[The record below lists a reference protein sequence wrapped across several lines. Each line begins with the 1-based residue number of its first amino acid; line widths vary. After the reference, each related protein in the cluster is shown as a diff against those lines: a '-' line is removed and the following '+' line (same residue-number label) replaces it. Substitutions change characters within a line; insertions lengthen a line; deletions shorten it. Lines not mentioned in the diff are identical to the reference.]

1 MLLVHARTLDPMSR
15 ALRLALGE
23 KRAAFHV
30 REVHPFEADPAFL
43 AIAADGA
50 TPVLVDDSWGHGA
63 TVSEAMAAFEYLED
77 LVPTPAL
84 LPGGPLERAEAR
96 ALTIRATR
104 ALGPIVEAIVGEKA
118 RKQLTRIGAPD
129 TAILRQ
135 SGEAARQMLDQI
147 GTACEARGWIAG
159 PKLSLPD
166 LVAAAHYSVLDFLDC
181 IRWDASPKGK
191 DWYAKLK
198 QRPCFR
204 PLLQD
209 GLTGLVPP
217 RHYADLDF

>member
-23 KRAAFHV
+23 KKAAFHV
-30 REVHPFEADPAFL
+30 REVHPFEADAGFL
-43 AIAADGA
+43 AISADGS

-63 TVSEAMAAFEYLED
+63 TIGEAMAAFEYLED
-77 LVPTPAL
+77 LIPTPAL
-84 LPGGPLERAEAR
+84 LPGGPLERAEVR

-104 ALGPIVEAIVGEKA
+104 ALAPLVEAIVTEKA
-118 RKQLTRIGAPD
+118 KKQLTRIGAPD
-129 TAILRQ
+129 TGILRQ
-135 SGEAARQMLDQI
+135 SAEAARQMLDQI
-147 GTACEARGWIAG
+147 GEATHARGWIAG
-159 PKLSLPD
+159 PKLSLAD
-166 LVAAAHYSVLDFLDC
+166 LVAAAHYSVLDFLDAV
-181 IRWDASPKGK
+181 RWEASPKGK

-204 PLLQD
+204 PLLTD
-209 GLTGLVPP
+209 GLTGLIPP